1 MLVWNFLIIGVFDDP
16 LTYHMIGCVSL
27 VAFSLTLPVAGWL
40 ADARVGRYMVI
51 RCSIWIMWIATVLVT
66 VSSVIAQLIEG
77 YSSVNLKIQLL
88 LYRGGGGR
96 GPVLPTPSWAHNCLI
111 VKFAEGS
118 PD

>member
-16 LTYHMIGCVSL
+16 LTHHMIGCVSL

-66 VSSVIAQLIEG
+66 VSSVIAQLIED

-88 LYRGGGGR
+88 LYRGGG
-96 GPVLPTPSWAHNCLI
+96 
-111 VKFAEGS
+111 EGGGGLC
-118 PD
+118 PPPPPGHTTV